1 MTSSTERIWPQGL
14 AQALISSDLTTVE
27 VNHILT
33 TGVIP
38 TEPKEQS

>member
-1 MTSSTERIWPQGL
+1 MIAATEAVWPQGL
-14 AQALISSDLTTVE
+14 AHALISSSLTTVE
-27 VNHILT
+27 VNHILA